1 MLLFRSE
8 EHLDRWCRSREMQ
21 RGGLLSPEQAWRLAH
36 AWYEKKLSPD
46 WRRHTL
52 AESEALLSEIG
63 LAGKFWNLRGA

>member
-21 RGGLLSPEQAWRLAH
+21 RGGLLSLEQAWRLAH

-52 AESEALLSEIG
+52 EESEALLSDIG